1 VTIRVTQTR
10 DTRSKLEINER
21 RSGDISYT
29 MPTNLYPLFNT
40 ASSQAA
46 SISGL
51 FKIVLVICGGILLI
65 VVCLV
70 VVSLLRFR
78 SNSDIGDPSPYFG
91 NRKLEIIWTVGPVL
105 IVIWLFALTA
115 QGMRQSDPPANR
127 EPDLIV
133 IGHQWWWE
141 VRYPHTGVVTAN
153 EIHLPVGQK
162 WLVRMESADVIHDF
176 WVPALARKIQMIP
189 GQTNHIWLTADSP
202 GKYDGTCVEYCGVQH
217 SWMRFSVIAESPAS
231 FDLWLR
237 NQENPS
243 TIPIKDSAR
252 QGLKLFQTMTCINC
266 HSIGGVSV
274 VANAAPDL
282 THVAGRRI
290 LGGGVLSNT
299 ETNLSRWLKDPQAI
313 KPGCFMPNLKLTDAQ
328 VDAMVDYLETLK

>member
-1 VTIRVTQTR
+1 MV
-10 DTRSKLEINER
+10 KH
-21 RSGDISYT
+21 
-29 MPTNLYPLFNT
+29 LYPVFNT
-40 ASSQAA
+40 ASSQVA
-46 SISGL
+46 SISDL
-51 FKIVLVICGGILLI
+51 FKLVLLI
-65 VVCLV
+65 CSVILIIVIGIIGI
-70 VVSLLRFR
+70 SLIRCRHRAGAEEPRPF
-78 SNSDIGDPSPYFG
+78 FG
-91 NRKLEIIWTVGPVL
+91 NRKLEIIWTGGPVL

-115 QGMRQSDPPANR
+115 KGMRQSDPPANR

-153 EIHLPVGQK
+153 EIHLPTGQK

-217 SWMRFSVIAESPAS
+217 SWMRFSVIAESPS
-231 FDLWLR
+231 DFDAWLQH
-237 NQENPS
+237 QETSAAIPTTDS
-243 TIPIKDSAR
+243 TR

-266 HSIGGVSV
+266 HSLGGVSV
-274 VANAAPDL
+274 AANAAPDL
-282 THVAGRRI
+282 THLAGRQI

-299 ETNLSRWLKDPQAI
+299 ATNLFRWLKDPQAI
-313 KPGCFMPNLKLTDAQ
+313 KPGCLMPDLKLTDPQAG
-328 VDAMVDYLETLK
+328 ALAGYLETLR